1 MMIEEFEKLTGIF
14 PTQGMYKII
23 EKRYMEFDGD
33 KTEFCKAF
41 KKNADGLAESI
52 QRESNEMTFKAARKH
67 QAELAQRNIE
77 IERLK
82 KELERAKETID
93 REQEWQPYEA
103 SNMSQDRYEN
113 LAKAGKGM
121 TVAAAANYIEEEFG
135 FRADRVKVFEEI
147 PAYQINRHRQ
157 IRKNGT
163 VKRSPV
169 YDATDWN
176 YIRFDCGA
184 WQYEVVNG
192 QLYQY
197 CD

>member
-1 MMIEEFEKLTGIF
+1 MMLEEFEKLTGIF
-14 PTQGMYKII
+14 PTLEMYKVI
-23 EKRYMEFDGD
+23 EERYMEFDGD
-33 KTEFCKAF
+33 KTAFCKAF
-41 KKNADGLAESI
+41 KKNADGIAESV
-52 QRESNEMTFKAARKH
+52 QQEVNKMAFRTEREH
-67 QAELAQRNIE
+67 QAELTRRDIE

-82 KELERAKETID
+82 KELERAQQAID
-93 REQEWQPYEA
+93 REQEWKTHEC

-121 TVAAAANYIEEEFG
+121 TAAAAANYIEEEFG

-157 IRKNGT
+157 IRRNGT

-176 YIRFDCGA
+176 YIRFNCGA

>member
-1 MMIEEFEKLTGIF
+1 MMIKEFENLTGIF
-14 PTQGMYKII
+14 LTAEMYKVI

-33 KTEFCKAF
+33 KEAFCKAF
-41 KKNADGLAESI
+41 KKNAGGLAESI
-52 QRESNEMTFKAARKH
+52 QQEANRTNFYKEREH
-67 QAELAQRNIE
+67 QGEITRRDIE

-82 KELERAKETID
+82 KELERAQQKID
-93 REQEWQPYEA
+93 REQEWQPHEC
-103 SNMSQDRYEN
+103 SNMSQDRYEK
-113 LAKAGKGM
+113 LAKTGKRM
-121 TVAAAANYIEEEFG
+121 TETAAANYIEEEFG

-157 IRKNGT
+157 IRRNGT

-176 YIRFDCGA
+176 YIRFNCGA

-197 CD
+197 YD